1 MSVKKRINYT
11 AESYAGE
18 PDQYRDRTLKKHL
31 FVIIFGTDTKSGKL
45 FDVLLII
52 LILLSVLAVMMESV
66 DFVSKKYGTF
76 LYAFEWVITIAFTM
90 EYIAR
95 VWVVRDKKRYVLS
108 FFGLI
113 DLLSIIP
120 TYLSLVVVGSQT
132 LAILRVIRLLRIF
145 RVLRL
150 SDFVSEGSFL
160 LDSLKNSRHR
170 ISVFFLGVLV
180 VVIIAGSIMFLIEG
194 PEHGFNSIPLSIYW
208 AIVTMTTVGFGD
220 IYPMTIGGQFLAAF
234 LMLLGYSVIAIPTGI
249 IGAEAVANARNSKK
263 EDQSIKACHNCHENH
278 HIKGALYCH
287 SCGKI
292 LDNNGD
298 DAKVKAPPGTD

>member
-1 MSVKKRINYT
+1 MNYT
-11 AESYAGE
+11 RESYAGD
-18 PDQYRDRTLKKHL
+18 PDQYKDRTFKKRL

-45 FDVLLII
+45 FDVLLIV
-52 LILLSVLAVMMESV
+52 LILLSVLAVMIESV
-66 DFVSKKYGTF
+66 DFVSKKFGTF
-76 LYAFEWVITIAFTM
+76 LYTFEWVITIGFTL

-95 VWVVRDKKRYVLS
+95 VWVVRDKKKYVFS
-108 FFGLI
+108 FFGVI
-113 DLLSIIP
+113 DFLSIVP
-120 TYLSLVVVGSQT
+120 TYLSLFLVGSQT

-150 SDFVSEGSFL
+150 TAFVSEGSIL
-160 LDSLKNSRHR
+160 LDSLQKSRHR

-220 IYPMTIGGQFLAAF
+220 IYPMTIAGQFLAAF

-249 IGAEAVANARNSKK
+249 IGAEAVANARNSRK
-263 EDQSIKACHNCHENH
+263 EEQSIKPCHNCHENH
-278 HIKGALYCH
+278 HIKGAKYCH
-287 SCGKI
+287 RCGQTLEI
-292 LDNNGD
+292 MSD
-298 DAKVKAPPGTD
+298 DSDASERAMTD